1 MQNEKIIN
9 QSPLIADYRT
19 QHISYEGLQTPL
31 NLISPPK
38 ATNADPRAVDQ
49 IYSLDGR
56 SIAQKRLFQKNCN
69 LDDEMEGNQPVS
81 IDKVINCGADRDE
94 SGEFPTGAT
103 SNLPEV

>member
-1 MQNEKIIN
+1 MQKASVID

-38 ATNADPRAVDQ
+38 EANAGPRFIEQ

-56 SIAQKRLFQKNCN
+56 GISQKRLFQNDCN
-69 LDDEMEGNQPVS
+69 LDDEMEGDQQVS
-81 IDKVINCGADRDE
+81 IDKEINCGIDRDE
-94 SGEFPTGAT
+94 SDAGPTGST